1 MLGLLNSVRTGAG
14 GATSIPSFSRDFATV
29 KTLNHGTGP
38 DITFTRTGTA
48 TFFDSSG
55 VLTTSTAN
63 TPRFDHDPVTLA
75 SKGLLVEEGRT
86 NSLPNS
92 QMSGVSAGTPGT
104 NPSAW
109 NLSGSTS
116 GLIRTIAT
124 ETTLGFK
131 YIDVTFIG
139 TVTSGPL
146 TLNLDPQF
154 AATGAPAASI
164 GQTWTASVY
173 LALINGSIPASGMSV
188 NLTERNSS
196 NVFLLSTT
204 LLVQSATSSL
214 QRFAV
219 TRTLNQ
225 STVAKVTL
233 DLRFTNIPTNTVVN
247 FTLRIAAPQLELG
260 SFATSYIPTNNSGT
274 VSRGAD
280 VGVVTPISSFVNQS
294 GEESLFSE
302 FSAYG
307 LGSTFPIIVQLDQ
320 GAVGAV
326 NKHNLNV
333 QSSGP
338 NVRCSYFANN
348 TNQYDRGTSY
358 TLNSIAKIASGV
370 ASNDGMV
377 AVNGS
382 FLTAGTSITLRTT
395 QNTHLQLG
403 NTQGSTN
410 FLNGHLR
417 KVAYYPR
424 RLSNEKLRSLTV

>member
-1 MLGLLNSVRTGAG
+1 MGVIYGNNRKPT
-14 GATSIPSFSRDFATV
+14 FYRDFLRI
-29 KTLNHGTGP
+29 KSLNHGIGP

-75 SKGLLVEEGRT
+75 SKGLLIEEGRT

-116 GLIRTIAT
+116 GLTRTLGT
-124 ETTLGFK
+124 GTTLGFN

-139 TVTSGPL
+139 TVTGGPL
-146 TLNLDPQF
+146 TLSFDPQI

-164 GQTWTASVY
+164 GQTWTGSVY
-173 LALINGSIPASGMSV
+173 LALINGSIPVSAINV
-188 NLTERNSS
+188 NLTERDSS
-196 NVFLLSTT
+196 NVILASTA
-204 LLVQSATSSL
+204 LLVPSATSSL

-219 TRTLNQ
+219 TKTLNQ

-233 DLRFTNIPTNTVVN
+233 DVRVQNIPTSTVVN
-247 FTLRIAAPQLELG
+247 LTLRIAAPQLELG
-260 SFATSYIPTNNSGT
+260 SFATSYIPTT
-274 VSRGAD
+274 TAAVTRGAD

-307 LGSTFPIIVQLDQ
+307 LGSNTPRIVQLDQ

-326 NKHNLNV
+326 NRNHLYI
-333 QSSGP
+333 QSSAS

-370 ASNDGMV
+370 ASNDGMA

-382 FLTAGTSITLRTT
+382 LLTAGTSITLRTT

-403 NTQGSTN
+403 NNQGNNN

-417 KVAYYPR
+417 KLAYWPT
-424 RLSNEKLRSLTV
+424 RLSDLQLKELTK